1 MKTALTELL
10 EDLNS
15 MKNSEVLGIA
25 KDAIHECIIATTSYL
40 QTEKQQIIDAWID
53 GDARICQT
61 KSIPNAQDYYTSTFT
76 TNKETLK

>member
-25 KDAIHECIIATTSYL
+25 KEAVHECIITVTSYL
-40 QTEKQQIIDAWID
+40 ETEKQQIIDAYWEGKNNGFATD
-53 GDARICQT
+53 DE
-61 KSIPNAQDYYTSTFT
+61 YYTSTFE